1 VTQEVFG
8 QDGGHA
14 GDNETAFIQAIDPS
28 LVHPERY
35 SPEMASA
42 YPAPG
47 TWSAY
52 PFPSSIGL
60 YKEGQG
66 HPRFDAAKAKVYF
79 ARVTDKVGRLV
90 SDTIRRWDRA
100 GL

>member
-1 VTQEVFG
+1 MDFDLEQSITILDRTPGVLRALL
-8 QDGGHA
+8 A
-14 GDNETAFIQAIDPS
+14 GLPTDWISGNEGPN
-28 LVHPERY
+28 
-35 SPEMASA
+35 
-42 YPAPG
+42 

-66 HPRFDAAKAKVYF
+66 YPRFDAAKAKVYYKK
-79 ARVTDKVGRLV
+79 VVDKIGHLV
-90 SDTIRRWDRA
+90 EDTIAKWDRA